1 MRLQSKRSAKTGNP
15 LQSLH
20 ESNSRIAQTASRLP
34 HFKGTVFRADFMK
47 KHKYAYQAHLQR
59 VGHFLVKGEGA
70 WWHKASDGSMCFH
83 DGHDDPAF
91 FHAGPELLHFRNS
104 NMEDVSRCSRTCWEE
119 ALEKQIF
126 LPVIDA

>member
-1 MRLQSKRSAKTGNP
+1 M
-15 LQSLH
+15 
-20 ESNSRIAQTASRLP
+20 
-34 HFKGTVFRADFMK
+34 
-47 KHKYAYQAHLQR
+47 AYLA
-59 VGHFLVKGEGA
+59 
-70 WWHKASDGSMCFH
+70 ASDGSMCFH